1 MLDGLTRTSLAL
13 QPFRV
18 LKPEMAQHNSRD
30 DKMKVSII
38 GTGYVGLVTGACLA
52 EKGHYTICVDVDQ
65 EKVDR
70 INNSIPSIYEKGL
83 EELLKKNIHKRLEAT
98 TDLNRAII
106 ETEITLIAVGT
117 PFDGNHIDLTSIRE
131 VSWQIGESLQNK
143 LTYHLVA
150 VKSTVVPGTTDQIV
164 LPILEAASGKKAGID
179 FGVGMNPEFLTE
191 GEAIQDFMC
200 PDRIVLGGIDEKS
213 LQVLEQ
219 LYSVFEGVEQVR
231 TNNKTAEMIKYTSN
245 ALLATMISFS
255 NEIGNLCATMRGSDV
270 VDVMRGLHLSRYL
283 SPAMPNGDRIVAPI
297 SAFLWAGCGFGG
309 SCLPKDVRTLIAH
322 GEEAGRPLRL
332 LDAVMRINAEQHLEI
347 FSLLNKHFPCLKG
360 IRVTV
365 LGVAFRPDTNDMR
378 ESPALPI
385 IQGLLAREAQVKVYD
400 PVAKPEIEKTFER
413 DAIMICGS
421 LAEAIEDTQAI
432 ILATAWQEFK
442 QVPALLRHLDPQPVF
457 IDGRRMLDKSS
468 IARYQG
474 IGL

>member
-1 MLDGLTRTSLAL
+1 
-13 QPFRV
+13 
-18 LKPEMAQHNSRD
+18 
-30 DKMKVSII
+30 MKVSII
-38 GTGYVGLVTGACLA
+38 GTGYVGLVTGVCLA
-52 EKGHYTICVDVDQ
+52 EKGHYSICVDTDQ
-65 EKVDR
+65 EKVDK
-70 INNSIPSIYEKGL
+70 INKAIPTIYEKGL
-83 EELLKKNIHKRLEAT
+83 EELLRKNIHKRLEAT
-98 TDLNRAII
+98 TDLNRAILT
-106 ETEITLIAVGT
+106 TEITLIAVGT
-117 PFDGNHIDLTSIRE
+117 PFDGNNIDLSSIQQ
-131 VSWQIGESLQNK
+131 VSWQIGQVLQKK
-143 LTYHLVA
+143 LTYHLVV
-150 VKSTVVPGTTDQIV
+150 VKSTVIPGTTDQTV
-164 LPILEAASGKKAGID
+164 LPLLEAASGKKAGID

-255 NEIGNLCATMRGSDV
+255 NEIGNLCATMGGSDV

-283 SPAMPNGDRIVAPI
+283 RPVLPNGERIVAPI

-309 SCLPKDVRTLIAH
+309 SCLPKDVRALMAH
-322 GEEAGRPLRL
+322 GEKAGRPMRL
-332 LDAVMRINAEQHLEI
+332 LDAVMHINAEQHLEI

-365 LGVAFRPDTNDMR
+365 LGVAFRPDTSDMR

-385 IQGLLAREAQVKVYD
+385 IQGLLAQEAQVKVYD
-400 PVAKPEIEKTFER
+400 PVAKPETAKTWER
-413 DAIMICGS
+413 DAIVICES

-432 ILATAWQEFK
+432 ILVTTWQEFK
-442 QVPALLRHLDPQPVF
+442 QIPALLRRLEIHPVF
-457 IDGRRMLDKSS
+457 IDGRRMLEKSV
-468 IARYQG
+468 ITRYEG

>member
-1 MLDGLTRTSLAL
+1 
-13 QPFRV
+13 
-18 LKPEMAQHNSRD
+18 
-30 DKMKVSII
+30 MKVSII
-38 GTGYVGLVTGACLA
+38 GTGYVGLVTGVCLA
-52 EKGHYTICVDVDQ
+52 EKGHYSICVDVDQ
-65 EKVDR
+65 EKVDK
-70 INNSIPSIYEKGL
+70 INGSIPPVHEKGL
-83 EELLKKNIHKRLEAT
+83 EDLLRKNIHKRLEAT
-98 TDLNRAII
+98 TDLSNAVLS
-106 ETEITLIAVGT
+106 TEMTLIAVGT
-117 PFDGNHIDLTSIRE
+117 PFDGNNIDLSSIQE
-131 VSWQIGESLQNK
+131 VSWQIGKVLKNK

-164 LPILEAASGKKAGID
+164 LPLLEAASGKKAGID

-255 NEIGNLCATMRGSDV
+255 NEIGNLCATMGGSDI

-283 SPAMPNGDRIVAPI
+283 SPVLPNGDRIVAPI

-309 SCLPKDVRTLIAH
+309 SCLPKDVRALMAH
-322 GEEAGRPLRL
+322 GEKAGRPMRL

-347 FSLLNKHFPCLKG
+347 FSLLHTHFPCLKG

-365 LGVAFRPDTNDMR
+365 LGVAFRPDTSDMR

-385 IQGLLAREAQVKVYD
+385 IQGLLAQEAQVKVYD
-400 PVAKPEIEKTFER
+400 PVAKPETDKTFEL
-413 DAIMICGS
+413 DTIMICES

-442 QVPALLRHLDPQPVF
+442 QIPALLRHLKPQPVF
-457 IDGRRMLDKSS
+457 IDGRRMLNKSS
-468 IARYQG
+468 MARYQG